1 MSLFEGSGL
10 SCVRGERMVFAG
22 VSFAVAAG
30 EALLMTGPNGSGKS
44 SLLRLAAGLLRPAE
58 GRILWAGRPI
68 SDDPEAHRARLCYVG
83 HQDPVKPVLSVRE
96 NLAFWSRLRGRH
108 ARVDEAL
115 ERFGLAAL
123 AVIPGRFLS
132 AGQRRR
138 LNLARLLV
146 APAQLWLLDEPT
158 VGLDAEALKA
168 LEAALATQR
177 AQGGVVM
184 LATHT
189 PLDIPGART
198 LDLSGA
204 VLAEALAVVS

>member
-44 SLLRLAAGLLRPAE
+44 SMLRLAAGLLRPAE